1 MDTTLGQR
9 IRARRQRAQWKLKD
23 LAEKT
28 GLSIPYLSDLER
40 DQGNPTVDTLR
51 AIASALDCD
60 VTDLLGETKS
70 GPGRDIALSISL
82 QRFLDSEDF
91 AARLKQLAGR
101 LGRPV
106 DDELR
111 IEAVNFLASAPKRSA
126 GELTKSDWNQ
136 LLDFYSLI
144 ATR

>member
-1 MDTTLGQR
+1 MDTTIGQR

-40 DQGNPTVDTLR
+40 DQGNPTVETLR
-51 AIASALDCD
+51 AIAAALDCD
-60 VTDLLGETKS
+60 LTDLIGETTNS
-70 GPGRDIALSISL
+70 PGGDIALSISL
-82 QRFLDSEDF
+82 QRFLDSDDF
-91 AARLKQLAGR
+91 ATRLKQLAER
-101 LGRPV
+101 LGRPI
-106 DDELR
+106 DDDLR
-111 IEAVNFLASAPKRSA
+111 IEAINLLASAPKRSA

>member
-23 LAEKT
+23 LGQKT
-28 GLSIPYLSDLER
+28 GLSVPYLSDLER
-40 DQGNPTVDTLR
+40 DQGNPTVETLR
-51 AIASALDCD
+51 LIASALDCD
-60 VTDLLGETKS
+60 VADLVGESKTA
-70 GPGRDIALSISL
+70 PGGDLALSVSL
-82 QRFLDSEDF
+82 QRFVDSQDF
-91 AARLKQLAGR
+91 TGRLIQLAER

-106 DDELR
+106 DNDLR
-111 IEAVNFLASAPKRSA
+111 VEAVNFLASAPKRSA